1 MRGIKNEVL
10 TWNIFCRLF
19 SNIFKLE
26 AFSVDTKRT
35 CKLKMVTRPFD
46 MGTYIKSFLGRENKT
61 YFSLGTLNWGK
72 YQKITK
78 KTLPQQKI

>member
-1 MRGIKNEVL
+1 
-10 TWNIFCRLF
+10 
-19 SNIFKLE
+19 
-26 AFSVDTKRT
+26 
-35 CKLKMVTRPFD
+35 